1 MTAAHRALLI
11 PPAAAQ
17 DASSQEMVRAWIAD
31 GGLHCSIN
39 VGAFGENE
47 LIGWGILLSDIARHV
62 GDALQQQSGV
72 DSQDVI
78 RAIQSTFNAELQS
91 PTGSTQGAFS

>member
-1 MTAAHRALLI
+1 MSDRSLPV
-11 PPAAAQ
+11 PPVAAQ
-17 DASSQEMVRAWIAD
+17 DAKSQEMVRAWIAD

-39 VGAFGENE
+39 VGPFGENE

-62 GDALQQQSGV
+62 GDALQEKTGT
-72 DSQDVI
+72 DAADVI

-91 PTGSTQGAFS
+91 PTGETKGSFS